1 MSWHTYHTRK
11 IGEHTLAPET
21 QMMGY
26 GYDPSLSEGA
36 LKPPIF
42 LTSTFTFETAQEG
55 KDFFDVTSGR
65 RVLPEGKQAGLV
77 YSRFNNP
84 NLEVLEDRLA
94 LWEGGA
100 AAAVFSSGMSAIST
114 TLWAYLR
121 PGDVLLMSQP
131 LYGGTE
137 TLIEKTLPAFGISAV
152 AFQDGCD
159 RAAVFEAAERALL
172 LAQQT
177 RGRVALIVAETP
189 ANPTSGLVDFALL
202 VEVSKMIGARQA
214 GNRPPVAV
222 DNTYLGPI
230 FQRPLTHGVDL
241 VMYSLTKYAGG
252 HSDLVAGGVI
262 GSREMLQPVR
272 ALRSA
277 LGTQSDPHTAWM
289 LLRSLETLS
298 IRMERSA
305 DNAVRVATFLRDH
318 PQVRHVNYLGFLPP
332 SDPRERVFRGQCLSA
347 GSTFSFHVRGGE
359 AEAFRVLDSLQ
370 FIKLAVSLGGTET
383 LMSHP
388 ASTTHSGVPKETRD
402 RLGVTDD
409 MIRISV
415 GIEAAADLIA
425 DLDQALPALATGLGR

>member
-42 LTSTFTFETAQEG
+42 LTSTFTFQTAQEG

-189 ANPTSGLVDFALL
+189 ANPTSGLVDFSLL

-252 HSDLVAGGVI
+252 HSDLVACGVI
-262 GSREMLQPVR
+262 
-272 ALRSA
+272 
-277 LGTQSDPHTAWM
+277 
-289 LLRSLETLS
+289 
-298 IRMERSA
+298 
-305 DNAVRVATFLRDH
+305 
-318 PQVRHVNYLGFLPP
+318 
-332 SDPRERVFRGQCLSA
+332 
-347 GSTFSFHVRGGE
+347 
-359 AEAFRVLDSLQ
+359 
-370 FIKLAVSLGGTET
+370 
-383 LMSHP
+383 
-388 ASTTHSGVPKETRD
+388 
-402 RLGVTDD
+402 
-409 MIRISV
+409 
-415 GIEAAADLIA
+415 
-425 DLDQALPALATGLGR
+425 

>member
-1 MSWHTYHTRK
+1 VAWHTYHTRK

-42 LTSTFTFETAQEG
+42 LTSTFTFENAQQG
-55 KDFFDVTSGR
+55 KDFFDFTSGR
-65 RVLPEGKQAGLV
+65 RVPPEGKQAGLV

-121 PGDVLLMSQP
+121 PGDVLLISQP

-159 RAAVFEAAERALL
+159 RAAIHDAAEQALQ

-177 RGRVALIVAETP
+177 KGRVALIVAETP

-202 VEVSKMIGARQA
+202 VEVSKMIGARQT
-214 GNRPPVAV
+214 GGRPPIAV

-230 FQRPLTHGVDL
+230 FQRPLLHGVDL
-241 VMYSLTKYAGG
+241 VMYSLTKYVGG

-277 LGTQSDPHTAWM
+277 LGTQIDPHTAWM

-298 IRMERSA
+298 LRMQRGAE
-305 DNAVRVATFLRDH
+305 NAVRVATFLRSH
-318 PQVRHVNYLGFLPP
+318 PQVRYVNYLGFLSP
-332 SDPRERVFRGQCLSA
+332 SDPVGRVFGNQCLSA
-347 GSTFSFHVRGGE
+347 GSTFAFHVHGGE
-359 AEAFRVLDSLQ
+359 REAFKVLDSLQ

-388 ASTTHSGVPKETRD
+388 ASTTHSGVPKATRD

-425 DLDQALPALATGLGR
+425 DLDQALASLATN